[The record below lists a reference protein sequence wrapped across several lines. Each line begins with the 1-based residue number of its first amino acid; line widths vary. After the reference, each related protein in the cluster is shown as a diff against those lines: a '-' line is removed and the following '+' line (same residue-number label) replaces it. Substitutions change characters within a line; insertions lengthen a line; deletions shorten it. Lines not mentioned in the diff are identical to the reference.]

1 MNLTARM
8 QRANGRRQLRGNT
21 QRTWRVVGRIR
32 VVLSD
37 TVQILTRSEA
47 CIEDQRKIRVLN
59 APMPRKELCK

>member
-8 QRANGRRQLRGNT
+8 QRGNGRRQLRGNT

-32 VVLSD
+32 VVFSD

-47 CIEDQRKIRVLN
+47 GIEDRRKIRVLN